1 MARMIIGQRLLCD
14 EERDRD
20 LASRLTLY
28 IQDLKLRSFPA
39 DNSDFD
45 DGDKVDVVMYTML
58 GIS

>member
-1 MARMIIGQRLLCD
+1 MIIGQRLLCD